1 MTSVFVVQHVHS
13 LGDGEED
20 AKFIGVYSSRE
31 KADAAVMGTIYM
43 FEKDKIKPVRVSVG
57 ITDNRF
63 TEIVGDE
70 IKEGAAV
77 IIEDLEPV
85 AKDSGSKGMRLF

>member
-31 KADAAVMGTIYM
+31 KADAAVMRLSLQPG
-43 FEKDKIKPVRVSVG
+43 
-57 ITDNRF
+57 F
-63 TEIVGDE
+63 TESSEDFGVDEYFLDEDHWTEGFITAKSIVRHP
-70 IKEGAAV
+70 AV
-77 IIEDLEPV
+77 
-85 AKDSGSKGMRLF
+85 A